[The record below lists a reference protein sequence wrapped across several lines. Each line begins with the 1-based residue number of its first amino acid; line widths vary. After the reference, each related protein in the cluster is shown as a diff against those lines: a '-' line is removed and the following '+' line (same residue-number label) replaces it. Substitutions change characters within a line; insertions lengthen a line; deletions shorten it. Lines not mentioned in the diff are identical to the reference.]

1 MSSGLQTLAAIANVI
16 IALAILVLVG
26 IVALVAR
33 ELKRSQERIEGL
45 MARGETALKPLIGR
59 IGEITENIRSISET
73 VRSDMGSVT
82 ETVQVANDTVR
93 DAVAVT
99 QERLNDFTAL
109 LAVVQEEAEGLFVST
124 ASTLHGVRSGADV
137 FRRRSGTDLASEELD
152 AAELA
157 DDLDSQEEGD
167 GHDDDTES
175 TAEAPAAAPR
185 IRPRSSRRRHA

>member
-1 MSSGLQTLAAIANVI
+1 MSVGLQILAAIANVV
-16 IALAILVLVG
+16 IALAIIVLVG
-26 IVALVAR
+26 VVVVVAL
-33 ELKRSQERIEGL
+33 ELKRSQRRIDALIDRAEAGL
-45 MARGETALKPLIGR
+45 TPFLGR
-59 IGEITENIRSISET
+59 MEEITDNVRSITDT
-73 VRSDMGSVT
+73 VRSDMGSVS
-82 ETVQVANDTVR
+82 ETVRVANDTVR

-109 LAVVQEEAEGLFVST
+109 LSVVQEEAEGLFVST

-157 DDLDSQEEGD
+157 DDLDIQEEGD
-167 GHDDDTES
+167 GHDDDTEP

-185 IRPRSSRRRHA
+185 IRPRPRSRRHA